1 MIRSLD
7 NALQPLY
14 NAASEESPLR
24 RVASLP
30 KVIFLIVF
38 LILTISFGRYDWI
51 GSALFALV
59 PLVLARAGGMSPLRL
74 LSRMSAAWP
83 FVLCAG
89 IANCFFDR
97 APVEILSGTTAPGGF
112 ISLVVLIGKT
122 TAAIGMTLLLAA
134 TTPMDEITKALATL
148 RVPRILIL
156 QLQFTFRYLGVL
168 VDEARNAVNAYRL
181 RNPRCR
187 RIPFRDWGI
196 LVGRLFLRTLQR
208 ADAIHAAMQCRL
220 FRLDS
225 PLPPGKRT
233 RPSEWLGTLLAVTV
247 LIIARYLL

>member
-7 NALQPLY
+7 NALQPLSL
-14 NAASEESPLR
+14 AGSEDSPLR
-24 RVASLP
+24 RPAALP
-30 KVIFLIVF
+30 KVVF
-38 LILTISFGRYDWI
+38 LLVFVVLTVSFGRYDWL
-51 GSALFALV
+51 GAVSFALL
-59 PLVLARAGGMSPLRL
+59 PLGLARAAGMPLGRL
-74 LSRMSAAWP
+74 LGRMAAAWP

-97 APVEILSGTTAPGGF
+97 APVEFLSGVTLPGGV

-134 TTPMDEITKALATL
+134 STPINEITAALAEL

-156 QLQFTFRYLGVL
+156 QIQFTFRYLGVL
-168 VDEARNAVNAYRL
+168 VEEARNAVNAYRL

-187 RIPFRDWGI
+187 RIPLGDWGV

-208 ADAIHAAMQCRL
+208 ANAVHAAMQCRL
-220 FRLDS
+220 FRLDA
-225 PLPPGKRT
+225 PLPRRKRGS
-233 RPSEWLGTLLAVTV
+233 RKEWFGVAIALAVLVT
-247 LIIARYLL
+247 ARCLL